1 MYSYCAAAPATE
13 GRGGIRKGR
22 CAVHSKVKLLEE
34 LQGIDLKIDGRQAEK
49 DALLQQ
55 MASLDAELEQSRLA
69 IEALR
74 EEVTALQSRKE
85 ETEQTLTV
93 EAENIARSETRLH
106 EIKTQKEYQAVL
118 KEISTAKKVKSEQEE
133 LVLKMIGEMEALME
147 NIAERVQNLDTLSGN
162 IALRKGEVQENLD
175 RLMAEIAT
183 DQSERESTLTGLNA
197 SLLNRYTMLREKRQG
212 IAVVEARDGS
222 CLGCNMNIPPQMYN
236 NLYKGQ
242 ELITC
247 PHCQRVLFLR
257 QEETAV

>member
-1 MYSYCAAAPATE
+1 M
-13 GRGGIRKGR
+13 
-22 CAVHSKVKLLEE
+22 HNKVRLLEE

-85 ETEQTLTV
+85 ETEQTLAV

-183 DQSERESTLTGLNA
+183 DQSERQSTLGRLERFPA
-197 SLLNRYTMLREKRQG
+197 QPVHHAPGK
-212 IAVVEARDGS
+212 
-222 CLGCNMNIPPQMYN
+222 
-236 NLYKGQ
+236 
-242 ELITC
+242 
-247 PHCQRVLFLR
+247 
-257 QEETAV
+257 TAGDRRGGGA